1 MKREFEMSSSLF
13 CGDDQAFAVD
23 DEAYIING
31 MHDKLSFRALLSLCL
46 NHEEQTAL
54 LHLLPPQLMSTAATS
69 NFNCL
74 PYDVYPPMPENV
86 AFGSLTAFPPTTLIR
101 NLQCGGGDLEL
112 KFSKMPRQEF
122 STHQF
127 GSYGYGYGYNNNNS
141 AVISTEPSNFFAD
154 VTCDYG
160 FRHLPDLRSLET
172 QQQQPFPLNTEF
184 GFRPPRN
191 IGGYILDKPT
201 VNYQPPASR
210 RQPHREPRKA
220 AKTESRSCKLA
231 RERRQKQCEKIR
243 YLQKLMPWDTKMDT
257 ARMLEEAYKYVK
269 FLQAQVRVLQNM
281 PARGALPSPN
291 TTPALHRPLA
301 SLSRQ
306 QLLEI
311 LVNSPAA
318 QTFLYSRGCCVYSVE
333 QLALLGKVVDRK
345 ALFEQMLIAS
355 ASMLRS

>member
-1 MKREFEMSSSLF
+1 MSSSLLF
-13 CGDDQAFAVD
+13 YGDEQAFPVD

-46 NHEEQTAL
+46 NHDEQTGL
-54 LHLLPPQLMSTAATS
+54 SHLLPPQLISTAATS
-69 NFNCL
+69 NFNSL

-86 AFGSLTAFPPTTLIR
+86 AFGSFSAFPPTLIR
-101 NLQCGGGDLEL
+101 SLQCGDLEL
-112 KFSKMPRQEF
+112 KFSKMPRQDF
-122 STHQF
+122 STHHF
-127 GSYGYGYGYNNNNS
+127 GSYGYGGYGYNNS
-141 AVISTEPSNFFAD
+141 AAVSTEPSNCFAD
-154 VTCDYG
+154 DGVSCDYG
-160 FRHLPDLRSLET
+160 FRHLPDLRSLEK
-172 QQQQPFPLNTEF
+172 QQPLPLNTEEF

-191 IGGYILDKPT
+191 IGGYILDKAT
-201 VNYQPPASR
+201 GNYQPPATR
-210 RQPHREPRKA
+210 RHPHREPRKAA

-243 YLQKLMPWDTKMDT
+243 YLQKLMPWETKMDT
-257 ARMLEEAYKYVK
+257 TKMLEEAHKYVK
-269 FLQAQVRVLQNM
+269 FLQAQVRVLQTM
-281 PARGALPSPN
+281 PVRGALPSPN
-291 TTPALHRPLA
+291 TTPALHGTLA
-301 SLSRQ
+301 KLSRQ
-306 QLLEI
+306 QLLEA